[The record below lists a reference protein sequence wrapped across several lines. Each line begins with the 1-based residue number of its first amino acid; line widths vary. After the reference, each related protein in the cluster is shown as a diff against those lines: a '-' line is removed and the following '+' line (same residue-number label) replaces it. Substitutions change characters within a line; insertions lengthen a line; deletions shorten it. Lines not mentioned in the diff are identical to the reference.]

1 MINLLK
7 ELMELFFD
15 MLNHQKGSLFLVVFL
30 NVISLAAKLGAV
42 LLVAAAIYFLRNE
55 GNVSFFNYTLNIEIN
70 TYLLVCI
77 GLFLT
82 LLAVIETHSRYLSTK
97 RARMLGKASTISTQE
112 RLLSALFELRPSHLT
127 AQEANDR
134 LNLQISDLTRVPL
147 HVGLS
152 QQTLATL
159 VSPVLQA
166 ITSFVIILIVDY
178 RIALLGILAL
188 FIGMPLLQKMSTK
201 VQINSREF
209 FGEKSANM
217 GKESVGILHS
227 LLSQYGSLS
236 RDSIKSIWLK
246 EDNHKHSFLAA
257 LDNNLLANSRSANFM
272 GIISAIGQGVIF
284 ALMLYYY
291 FYAEFPLELIIVLLA
306 AFSFFFSAC
315 KQCVAFV
322 TKLLIYRPQYKN
334 YLEHMV
340 APESSAAVRVDPP
353 RENNKAGLY
362 VLAAEGGRD
371 KFNILQTIGR
381 FNDAGEFSAS
391 NTYFVDKEFRF
402 LEGMSVGQH
411 IPDLSETTGSVR
423 DFFDS
428 HDVFQRD
435 SINSKTIMDNHAW
448 AQLSNLERLVLRL
461 GNVLLLEQFSRVFL
475 SSSIVQSLNQESKQ
489 LIELL
494 SEKHRLFVVTSSYQ
508 DIATFANK
516 YQVNSYGTLLLDNSL
531 EWFED
536 ITSLENSPNFAQFK
550 SNSNNKDIVD
560 PHISTDDPSLSFL

>member
-227 LLSQYGSLS
+227 LLSQYGSLLS
-236 RDSIKSIWLK
+236 
-246 EDNHKHSFLAA
+246 
-257 LDNNLLANSRSANFM
+257 
-272 GIISAIGQGVIF
+272 
-284 ALMLYYY
+284 
-291 FYAEFPLELIIVLLA
+291 LI
-306 AFSFFFSAC
+306 
-315 KQCVAFV
+315 
-322 TKLLIYRPQYKN
+322 
-334 YLEHMV
+334 
-340 APESSAAVRVDPP
+340 
-353 RENNKAGLY
+353 
-362 VLAAEGGRD
+362 
-371 KFNILQTIGR
+371 
-381 FNDAGEFSAS
+381 
-391 NTYFVDKEFRF
+391 
-402 LEGMSVGQH
+402 H
-411 IPDLSETTGSVR
+411 I
-423 DFFDS
+423 
-428 HDVFQRD
+428 
-435 SINSKTIMDNHAW
+435 
-448 AQLSNLERLVLRL
+448 
-461 GNVLLLEQFSRVFL
+461 
-475 SSSIVQSLNQESKQ
+475 
-489 LIELL
+489 
-494 SEKHRLFVVTSSYQ
+494 
-508 DIATFANK
+508 
-516 YQVNSYGTLLLDNSL
+516 
-531 EWFED
+531 
-536 ITSLENSPNFAQFK
+536 
-550 SNSNNKDIVD
+550 
-560 PHISTDDPSLSFL
+560 